1 MRLRPISA
9 VLAVSTFRP
18 GSPISNVAGELWEPW
33 ANSSSAV
40 GARSIRCTVALATIH
55 EGRSLSTLKLMLLG
69 MKRATAAAAPDCP
82 VAAAGSA
89 ENAGRAVETNRL
101 DATGQQRA
109 QRVAQPQ
116 LVEEIGR
123 APVGTGG
130 AEQAAGIA
138 RGVDLLVIELRADRT
153 DQGAERRGQRH
164 ELDFGL
170 GLLRVIVERRANAV
184 LARFVKSQLV
194 VLVFYSPQ
202 PEAHDIDGGRLRT
215 KLALAGDLGLLQ
227 VDAAVV
233 LGAFARSG
241 CDRGW

>member
-1 MRLRPISA
+1 L
-9 VLAVSTFRP
+9 
-18 GSPISNVAGELWEPW
+18 PISNVAGESCEPW

-55 EGRSLSTLKLMLLG
+55 EGKSLSTLKLMLLG
-69 MKRATAAAAPDCP
+69 MKPSDCSSSSGLSGGGSRARRK
-82 VAAAGSA
+82 
-89 ENAGRAVETNRL
+89 NAGRSVETNPL

-123 APVGTGG
+123 APVGPGG

-138 RGVDLLVIELRADRT
+138 RGVDLLVIELRADRA
-153 DQGAERRGQRH
+153 DQGAERRDQRH

-170 GLLRVIVERRANAV
+170 GLLGVIVERRANAI

-194 VLVFYSPQ
+194 VLVFDRAP
-202 PEAHDIDGGRLRT
+202 ARNARHRWRT
-215 KLALAGDLGLLQ
+215 TADET
-227 VDAAVV
+227 
-233 LGAFARSG
+233 RP
-241 CDRGW
+241 CW